1 MKLNCKAG
9 DLAVQVR
16 SHSGNEGR
24 IFTCLRLASLGELEA
39 EGFETRMGAVWLID
53 TQIAVSNGYLIIKRL
68 PLALDKWLR
77 PIHDNPGQDESL
89 QWLDVP
95 STDKVTA

>member
-9 DLAVQVR
+9 DLVVQVR
-16 SHSGNEGR
+16 SRSANEGR
-24 IFTCLRLASLGELEA
+24 IFTCLRLASLGELQA
-39 EGFETRMGAVWLID
+39 EGFETSMGAVWLID
-53 TQIAVSNGYLIIKRL
+53 TKISASRGHVVIKQL

-77 PIHDNPGQDESL
+77 PIRDNPGQDESL